1 MNTLD
6 PHCTV
11 CGPEARGVF
20 CVLAGSHLQRLDRE
34 KSVHTYERGESI
46 FYAGNPPVAV
56 YCVYSGRVKLYK
68 LGRRGE
74 EQVIRLLG
82 SGEMTGYRA
91 LLADEPYAATAE
103 AIERTVICTI
113 SRSTLI
119 SLVRESPE
127 LALNLLA
134 KMAQELRRSEE
145 LMVSRTEDTVGVRT
159 AQLLLWLC
167 GNSRHVSAGPVQI
180 TVPLRRAE
188 MAQMIGTTPE
198 TLSRTL
204 HQFALR
210 GFLELSRVEISVL
223 DLTGLR
229 KIARQS

>member
-1 MNTLD
+1 MSH

-11 CGPEARGVF
+11 CGPEARGMF
-20 CVLAGSHLQRLDRE
+20 CVLAGSHLARLDRE

-46 FYAGNPPVAV
+46 FYAGNPPLAV
-56 YCVYSGRVKLYK
+56 YCVYEGRVKLYK
-68 LGRRGE
+68 TGRRGE

-82 SGEMTGYRA
+82 PGEMTGYRA

-119 SLVRESPE
+119 SLVRESPD
-127 LALNLLA
+127 LALHLLA
-134 KMAQELRRSEE
+134 KMAGELRRSEE
-145 LMVSRTEDTVGVRT
+145 LMVSRTEDPVRVRT

-167 GNSRHVSAGPVQI
+167 GHIHDPSAAPVQI
-180 TVPLRRAE
+180 KVPLRRTE

-204 HQFALR
+204 HQFAER
-210 GFLELSRVEISVL
+210 GLLELSRVDIVVVDSA
-223 DLTGLR
+223 GLR
-229 KIARQS
+229 RIARQL

>member
-1 MNTLD
+1 MNKLH

-11 CGPEARGVF
+11 CGREARGIF
-20 CVLAGSHLQRLDRE
+20 CVLAGGHLQRLDRE
-34 KSVHTYERGESI
+34 KSVHTYERGEAI
-46 FYAGNPPVAV
+46 FYAGNPALAV
-56 YCVYSGRVKLYK
+56 YCVSSGRVKLYK

-82 SGEMTGYRA
+82 AGEMTGYRA

-103 AIERTVICTI
+103 AIERTVVCTI
-113 SRSTLI
+113 SRRTLLA
-119 SLVRESPE
+119 LVHDSPE
-127 LALNLLA
+127 LALKLLA

-145 LMVSRTEDTVGVRT
+145 LMVSRTEDPVRVRT

-167 GNSRHVSAGPVQI
+167 GNSHDGVPGPVRVS
-180 TVPLRRAE
+180 VPLRRVE

-204 HQFALR
+204 HQFAER
-210 GFLELSRVEISVL
+210 GFLELSRVEIFLL
-223 DLTGLR
+223 DHTGLR
-229 KIARQS
+229 KVARQD